1 MLAGETLEL
10 YLQVRD
16 RDGNARRGEE
26 DDVAFE
32 VRAVEE
38 TKAQLKEERR
48 VRDAFGGGTQAVVA
62 LGSGVYALRIVREAA
77 GEYYALPTV
86 GGDAVP
92 EVAFTVEPAAACGPR
107 CDLSGAAATRKTC
120 EVHVRMPLVV
130 LVRDAF
136 GNARLNHLD
145 AAAEDRV
152 EALVD
157 EGDGFAEPMVACGGG
172 LHEGAIV
179 GTRPGPLRVRVAVQG
194 KTAKLITLAVHAGPS
209 VARQCKVTNGNGWQV
224 RVPTSAPLSFTVHAC
239 DAHGNTQTRGVDP
252 FRVLLQPKRHGHHA
266 VALSLEQRAPGVYAC
281 KYELAISGA
290 YELSVTLG
298 AAHIAGSPL
307 KFFAGGDGEG
317 QQWPGGPKPASA
329 RAPTV
334 TKPRS
339 PAVAT
344 TPSRPPPRPVLMDG
358 PRALLQWTGPRGSPG
373 KGAPPGTPGGRPA
386 SARVGGVATERH
398 ARTKRPASAA
408 ATPRWKI

>member
-48 VRDAFGGGTQAVVA
+48 VRDAVGGGTQAVVA

-86 GGDAVP
+86 GGDAAP

-157 EGDGFAEPMVACGGG
+157 EGEGFAEPMVACGGG
-172 LHEGAIV
+172 LHAGAIV

-209 VARQCKVTNGNGWQV
+209 VARQCQVTNGNGWQQ
-224 RVPTSAPLSFTVHAC
+224 RVPTSRRSRSRCTRATLTATRRRAASTRSGCCCSRSATVTMPSLSRSSSAP
-239 DAHGNTQTRGVDP
+239 
-252 FRVLLQPKRHGHHA
+252 
-266 VALSLEQRAPGVYAC
+266 
-281 KYELAISGA
+281 
-290 YELSVTLG
+290 
-298 AAHIAGSPL
+298 
-307 KFFAGGDGEG
+307 
-317 QQWPGGPKPASA
+317 PAST
-329 RAPTV
+329 RVST
-334 TKPRS
+334 S
-339 PAVAT
+339 S
-344 TPSRPPPRPVLMDG
+344 PSRVRTSSASRSAPHTS
-358 PRALLQWTGPRGSPG
+358 RARRSSSSRAATARGSS
-373 KGAPPGTPGGRPA
+373 GRA
-386 SARVGGVATERH
+386 GRSRLQLEHR
-398 ARTKRPASAA
+398 R
-408 ATPRWKI
+408 